1 VIECFIGLGGN
12 LGDRMGNL
20 SVAVSHLMRE
30 PALFLRRVSRV
41 YETEPVGPPQPRYL
55 NAVAQVDTLL
65 SARAL
70 LRVLFGVEEAMGRV
84 RRERWTAREIDL
96 DLLLFGDR
104 VIDGPFLQVPHPQL
118 EQRAFVLVPLC
129 ELAPQA
135 VHPRLNV
142 TFDEL
147 RQRLPDSDLA
157 GVRAVGPLRPS
168 APAGPGEPGDDVPHA
183 QSARPR

>member
-1 VIECFIGLGGN
+1 VIECYVGLGGN

-20 SVAVSHLMRE
+20 SLAVAHLARE

-41 YETEPVGPPQPRYL
+41 YETEPLGPPQPRYL
-55 NAVAQVDTLL
+55 NAVAQVDTVL

-70 LRVLFGVEEAMGRV
+70 LRVLLSVEEAMGRV

-104 VIDGPFLQVPHPQL
+104 VIDEWRLQVPHLQL

-129 ELAPQA
+129 ELAPRT
-135 VHPRLNV
+135 VHPRLRV
-142 TFDEL
+142 TVDEL
-147 RQRLPDSDLA
+147 RQRLPLADLS
-157 GVRAVGPLRPS
+157 GVRAVGPLRPRTGAELDELDDPS
-168 APAGPGEPGDDVPHA
+168 AAAP
-183 QSARPR
+183 PRTR